1 MCQSQTLFQLD
12 MEKVAA
18 LSETE
23 RHSNELDGL
32 RNLDPQVISSV
43 YDRYFPDIYRFVR
56 YRLNDDSLAEDIASD
71 VFLRL
76 LEATKKKRGPKKNI
90 KAWMLSTASHII
102 ADHLRKH
109 YRRPV
114 IELPE
119 DLVDRSTTPID
130 EAERNHQNALT
141 REAYQHLT
149 PDQQTV
155 LALRFGQGYSLEETA
170 VAMKKKSNAIK
181 ALQFR
186 ALATLRK
193 NIGMWHYEE

>member
-1 MCQSQTLFQLD
+1 MTSSSERQS
-12 MEKVAA
+12 
-18 LSETE
+18 
-23 RHSNELDGL
+23 ELDSL
-32 RNLDPQVISSV
+32 RMLDPQAIGAI
-43 YDRYFPDIYRFVR
+43 YDRYFQDVYRFTL
-56 YRLNDDSLAEDIASD
+56 YRLNDEKRAEDIASD